1 MITKATSSVSTML
14 ETVETQLGIPS
25 PLDMAKLA
33 TKSGAEE
40 TSGADETTAQEEV
53 IYLMFSV
60 VNIFAFKYI

>member
-33 TKSGAEE
+33 TKGDAEGTKSSANE
-40 TSGADETTAQEEV
+40 PKAQEKV
-53 IYLMFSV
+53 IH
-60 VNIFAFKYI
+60 